1 MSAPRESEV
10 DARFR
15 AECRA
20 FLEKHARRRGGADDW
35 SRGPREHTPEAERE
49 HFERCRAWQ
58 RTLYDGG
65 FAGIAVP
72 RELGGRGGTA
82 AQALIFA
89 EEQEAFDATS
99 GFLAAAIDLVAPAL
113 LHHGSD
119 AQRERYLRPLL
130 RGDEAWCQL
139 FSEPEAGSDLAALR
153 TRAVRDGDSFVV
165 TGQKL
170 WTSSAQFC
178 DFGILLARTDPDAPK
193 HRGITFFLLDM
204 RSPGVS
210 VRPLPTSTGSRHFN
224 EVFLDAV
231 RVPVDAVVGGIDA
244 GWRVARETLTHESV
258 SIGSSAHGTGD
269 AQALVRLANERG
281 LGGDASV
288 RQAVADV
295 FVRERL
301 LALMRERLQRAI
313 RAGRAPD
320 LDGSVLKIFWA
331 ESRVRKDEVGLR
343 LLGADG
349 LLAGADAPEAG
360 RWPEQ
365 VLDRYTGTIGGGTL
379 EVHRNGIG
387 ERVLG
392 LPREPRT
399 EASAEGARSEAKPSE
414 GRKSDPVR

>member
-1 MSAPRESEV
+1 MSGAPRERNTGVPRECDA

-15 AECRA
+15 AEARA
-20 FLEKHARRRGGADDW
+20 FLEKHARRRRGVGDW
-35 SRGPREHTPEAERE
+35 SRGPREHTPEAELE
-49 HFERCRAWQ
+49 HFERCRGWQ

-65 FAGIAVP
+65 FAGIPWP
-72 RELGGRGGTA
+72 REYGGRGGRA

-113 LHHGSD
+113 LHHGSE

-130 RGDEAWCQL
+130 RGDEVWCQL
-139 FSEPEAGSDLAALR
+139 FSEPDAGSDLAALR
-153 TRAVRDGDSFVV
+153 TRAVRDGDAFVIS
-165 TGQKL
+165 GQKL
-170 WTSSAQFC
+170 WTSSAQHC
-178 DFGILLARTDPDAPK
+178 DFGILLARTNPDAPK
-193 HRGITFFLLDM
+193 HRGITFFLVDM
-204 RSPGVS
+204 RSPGVL

-224 EVFLDAV
+224 EVFFDAV
-231 RVPVDAVVGGIDA
+231 RVPADAVVGALDG
-244 GWRVARETLTHESV
+244 GWRVARETLAHESV

-269 AQALVRLANERG
+269 AQALVRIASERG
-281 LGGDASV
+281 LASDPHV
-288 RQAVADV
+288 RQQIADV
-295 FVRERL
+295 YVRERL
-301 LALMRERLQRAI
+301 LALMRDKLQRAI
-313 RAGRAPD
+313 REGRAPD

-331 ESRVRKDEVGLR
+331 ESRVVKDEVGLR

-349 LLAGADAPEAG
+349 LLAGAAAPDAG

-392 LPREPRT
+392 LPREPR
-399 EASAEGARSEAKPSE
+399 
-414 GRKSDPVR
+414 